1 MTTTSSSVNNNPT
14 NNQDSMTL
22 DQKIAATQARLAQ
35 LQQQQEQHQQQ
46 ATDSADANPSVFT
59 TATSVANNNMQQV
72 ANPMASD
79 GVSSRAS
86 NGTGLSQLSIK
97 WLVVVIFTRGTRQSY
112 DHATA
117 DTAAAIPDA
126 ESATADPLHQHTS
139 WAVHAYVDFGE

>member
-72 ANPMASD
+72 AKPMASD
-79 GVSSRAS
+79 GVSNRAS
-86 NGTGLSQLSIK
+86 NGTGLSASRLSFPRTK
-97 WLVVVIFTRGTRQSY
+97 KQRLALG
-112 DHATA
+112 
-117 DTAAAIPDA
+117 
-126 ESATADPLHQHTS
+126 L
-139 WAVHAYVDFGE
+139 